1 MLHHQD
7 HYSELLVLFSVVIAL
22 LTCFATLDLTER
34 LVRGKRGYRFILVI
48 SCILGTG
55 MWSMHYIGMRAMKL
69 EVTVSYDLPLL
80 LLSLVVSIA
89 ASYALLLLLSSPYT
103 RSKGYLAF
111 GGILFSSGILIM
123 HFSGIMS
130 MKFAGDYEQ
139 SQFSVLLSIVFSL
152 AVPVIT
158 ASYKPKWIEND
169 YNMFTAK
176 KILLVSVLTASLT
189 GTHYAAMSGAS
200 FPADETLIYSSTAP
214 LLADSFLGMILAG
227 SFILIVL
234 IVLILLYKDR
244 KRVLFSAKFNEQRYT
259 ALFESSPDMV
269 LCIDPF
275 RKKVISANP
284 SLRQTTGYEK
294 EELGDYKKIL
304 CTAEDEALLKAA
316 VKQAVEGH
324 SAKLE
329 LAVKI
334 KSGGSLICSTTVF
347 PLINDKQRLVYIVAE
362 DVTAIVKFQQELI
375 IAKEAAESADRMKS
389 EFLAIMSHEIRTPLN
404 GIIGINQLLAE
415 DIENPDQQEMLRL
428 QYRSSQALLNVI
440 SDVLD
445 ISRLESDGMQLRSE
459 TFQLPVLLEECIDLF
474 EATAREKNLQLHL
487 QVSQDIPEYLVG
499 DSLRIRQIMV
509 NLIGNAVKFTP
520 FGDIH
525 VTVES
530 SGGQENGQ
538 GLTFR
543 IKDTGIGIP
552 PEKLELLFQP
562 FTQLDASHSRQYQ
575 GTGLGLAICKK
586 LIELMNGRIWAESEV
601 DKGTEFILNIRL
613 PSAETEPRQVQ
624 DKSEQKGRQM
634 KPEAV

>member
-22 LTCFATLDLTER
+22 LTCFATLDLAER

-123 HFSGIMS
+123 HLSGIMS

-139 SQFSVLLSIVFSL
+139 SQISVLLSIVFSL

-158 ASYKPKWIEND
+158 ASYNPKWIEND

-189 GTHYAAMSGAS
+189 GTHYTAMSGAS
-200 FPADETLIYSSTAP
+200 FPTDKALIYSSTAT
-214 LLADSFLGMILAG
+214 LLADSFLGMILAC

-234 IVLILLYKDR
+234 IVLMLLYKDR

-284 SLRQTTGYEK
+284 SLRHTTGYGK
-294 EELGDYKKIL
+294 EELDDYKKIL
-304 CTAEDEALLKAA
+304 CTPEDEALLKAA

-334 KSGGSLICSTTVF
+334 KSGGRLICSTTVF
-347 PLINDKQRLVYIVAE
+347 PLINDKQRFVYIVAE

-445 ISRLESDGMQLRSE
+445 ISRLESDGMQLRRE
-459 TFQLPVLLEECIDLF
+459 TFQLSVLLQECIYLF

-487 QVSQDIPEYLVG
+487 QVAGDIPEYLIG

-520 FGDIH
+520 FGEIH

-530 SGGQENGQ
+530 SDVQENGQ

-552 PEKLELLFQP
+552 PEKMELLFQP

-575 GTGLGLAICKK
+575 GTGLGLAISKK
-586 LIELMNGRIWAESEV
+586 LIELMNGRIWVESEV

-624 DKSEQKGRQM
+624 DKKEQNGRQM